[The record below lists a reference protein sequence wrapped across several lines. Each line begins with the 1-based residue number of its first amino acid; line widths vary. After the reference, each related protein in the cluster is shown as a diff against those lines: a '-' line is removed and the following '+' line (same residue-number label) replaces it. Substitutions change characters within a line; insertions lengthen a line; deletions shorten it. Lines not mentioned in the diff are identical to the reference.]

1 MLLVVSF
8 LMILM
13 LESARRRRNE
23 LLVLEYQYKFFALRD
38 ELREYAMED
47 PKVAQNW
54 VFQYLDSTM
63 ARTIKVLP
71 RISIWYVIGLWLA
84 YGKDRRIE
92 RAQKHLEQEYR
103 KAKNQR
109 HKELEEKCM
118 NTLASFMFSRHV
130 ILVFVSVAAFVVPAA
145 LRSAIRQVKRRSLE
159 LVVESPET
167 STLTT
172 FAPV

>member
-1 MLLVVSF
+1 MLIGLSIALIV
-8 LMILM
+8 IL
-13 LESARRRRNE
+13 ECARRRRRE

-47 PKVAQNW
+47 PKVGQNW

-71 RISIWYVIGLWLA
+71 KISIWYVLGLWLT
-84 YGKDRRIE
+84 YRKDRRIE
-92 RAQKHLEQEYR
+92 RAQNHLVREY
-103 KAKNQR
+103 KKPKNQK

-118 NTLASFMFSRHV
+118 ATLANFMLSRHIGLV
-130 ILVFVSVAAFVVPAA
+130 ILSALVIVLPAA
-145 LRSAIRQVKRRSLE
+145 VGAGIRQIKRRSLE

-167 STLTT
+167 STLLT

>member
-1 MLLVVSF
+1 MLIVISF
-8 LMILM
+8 LLIFV

-47 PKVAQNW
+47 PKIAQNW
-54 VFQYLDSTM
+54 VFQYLDSTI

-84 YGKDRRIE
+84 YRKDRRLD
-92 RAQKHLEQEYR
+92 RAQRHLEQEYR
-103 KAKNQR
+103 KAKNQK
-109 HKELEEKCM
+109 HKELEEKCV
-118 NTLASFMFSRHV
+118 NTLASFMLSRHI
-130 ILVFVSVAAFVVPAA
+130 ILTVVSVLALVLPAA
-145 LRSAIRQVKRRSLE
+145 CGVAIREARRRSLE

-167 STLTT
+167 STLLS
-172 FAPV
+172 FVPV